1 MRHCQY
7 LGIGR
12 QAAIPSF
19 PLSLAGEGEQVRV
32 TLLPQGS
39 RVQERL
45 LSMGIC
51 VNDEITVVKKQPG
64 GALMIEKNGAR
75 YALGGGMG
83 HKIQVAKP

>member
-1 MRHCQY
+1 MPHRHC
-7 LGIGR
+7 LGSTR
-12 QAAIPSF
+12 QAAMPSF
-19 PLSLAGEGEQVRV
+19 PLSMAGEGEQVRV

-51 VNDEITVVKKQPG
+51 INDEITVIKKQPG